1 MQVWHKMILLWMPLA
16 VLGIAGVCNIIW
28 RRRNR

>member
-16 VLGIAGVCNIIW
+16 VLGIAGVCNILW
-28 RRRNR
+28 RRRR

>member
-16 VLGIAGVCNIIW
+16 VLGIAGVCNILW
-28 RRRNR
+28 RRRRR